1 MLAVFRNRTLS
12 VHAARS
18 MPVLC
23 RAPAVF
29 RHARKMTVLKQQ
41 QQAISASLV
50 SKAAAE
56 DAAVAEQPAGACSQ
70 GLLLICC

>member
-1 MLAVFRNRTLS
+1 MLAVFGNRTLS

-23 RAPAVF
+23 RAPVV

-41 QQAISASLV
+41 QQARSAPLV

-56 DAAVAEQPAGACSQ
+56 EAAVTEQPAGACRQ